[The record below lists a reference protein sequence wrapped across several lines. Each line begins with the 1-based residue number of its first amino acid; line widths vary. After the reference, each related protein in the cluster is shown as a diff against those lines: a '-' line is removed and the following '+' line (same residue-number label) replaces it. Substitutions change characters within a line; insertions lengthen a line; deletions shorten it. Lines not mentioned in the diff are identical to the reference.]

1 MAWFLTKECPHCH
14 EESFGF
20 RELFQLAYFSANEC
34 RACGRLVRND
44 GFRQFLSV
52 PAILVALF
60 VAFVAFALLP
70 NSLQPFGF
78 LLVLVSVLL
87 TPMLLAKPVR
97 LDHQKTDLPAFTPD
111 PNNDKL
117 IVVTGWS
124 EEELRSI
131 VNDFIEEDLSQSPT
145 YHIDIAKPSEGL
157 YGLTFPADIHP
168 ALFLSLVNYLNYPV
182 NFGLDGHSIAVVGR
196 TILNSDFEGVSQSL
210 IGKRAILY
218 VPDNDKDYDV
228 VYLRAETGTIL
239 ENSFSRETWR
249 QVTDARMGSEVKRL
263 SLLVS

>member
-1 MAWFLTKECPHCH
+1 MGWSLTKDCPHCH

-20 RELFQLAYFSANEC
+20 RELFQLDYFSADQC
-34 RACGRLVRND
+34 KACGKLVRND
-44 GFRQFLSV
+44 GFRQFLSI

-60 VAFVAFALLP
+60 LAYVGFASLP

-97 LDHQKTDLPAFTPD
+97 LDHPKTDLPAFTPD

-117 IVVTGWS
+117 IVVSGWS
-124 EEELRSI
+124 EEELHGI
-131 VNDFIEEDLSQSPT
+131 LDDFIEEDLSQSPS
-145 YHIDIAKPSEGL
+145 YQIDIAKRYERL
-157 YGLTFPADIHP
+157 FGLTFPGDIHP
-168 ALFLSLVNYLNYPV
+168 ALFLYLVNYLNSPV
-182 NFGLDGHSIAVVGR
+182 NCGLDGHSIAVVGK
-196 TILNSDFEGVSQSL
+196 TTLNSDFEGVGLSL

-218 VPDNDKDYDV
+218 VPDNDEDYDV

-239 ENSFSRETWR
+239 ETSFSRETWR
-249 QVTDARMGSEVKRL
+249 QVPEPRMGSEVKRL
-263 SLLVS
+263 SLEVP

>member
-20 RELFQLAYFSANEC
+20 RELFQLGYSSADQC
-34 RACGRLVRND
+34 KACGKPVRND

-52 PAILVALF
+52 PAILIALF
-60 VAFVAFALLP
+60 VAFVVFASLP

-97 LDHQKTDLPAFTPD
+97 LGQPQTDLPAFTPD

-117 IVVTGWS
+117 IVVSGWS
-124 EEELRSI
+124 EEELHGI
-131 VNDFIEEDLSQSPT
+131 LDDFTEADLSRSPS
-145 YHIDIAKPSEGL
+145 YQIDIAKRYEGL

-182 NFGLDGHSIAVVGR
+182 NVGLDGHSIAVVGK
-196 TILNSDFEGVSQSL
+196 TTLNSDFEGVSQSL

-218 VPDNDKDYDV
+218 VPDNDEDYDV
-228 VYLRAETGTIL
+228 VYLQAETGKIL
-239 ENSFSRETWR
+239 ETSFSRGTWR
-249 QVTDARMGSEVKRL
+249 QVTEPRMGSEVKRL
-263 SLLVS
+263 SL